1 MRTVVSKARTQS
13 ADKLCFETLTKPFIG
28 GTSLRNVLI
37 QTGLEIRLSLA
48 LHAKKSSFPNDPRE
62 EIGPG
67 NKIDL
72 TGTASKYRIAAT
84 YRPEMLFAFTMDLR
98 LDKPKGSDAP
108 NSLSVHLQIFH

>member
-1 MRTVVSKARTQS
+1 MTRG
-13 ADKLCFETLTKPFIG
+13 D
-28 GTSLRNVLI
+28 
-37 QTGLEIRLSLA
+37 
-48 LHAKKSSFPNDPRE
+48 

-72 TGTASKYRIAAT
+72 TRTASKYTMAAT
-84 YRPEMLFAFTMDLR
+84 YRPEMRFAFTMDPR